1 MTLEFHWFIPSGGDS
16 RELIST
22 GPRGAAR
29 SYRAPGYDYLLQ
41 VARAAERAGFAGAM
55 LPTTSASTEDSWTL
69 AAALATDTER
79 LQLLVSFVPGLEL
92 PASFARR
99 VATLQQ
105 LAPGRLKLLMFSA
118 GHSLEQRAQGD
129 FLEHDERYER
139 AGEFLQIARAVWRGG
154 PVQHAGRHYLLNTPG
169 LTVAACEAPPLYVGG
184 ASAAAERLAAAQADV
199 RLLWG
204 ETPAMVRE
212 RIERLQRHGRRPG
225 HALRVHVIARETEAE
240 AWAQAERLLRA
251 VPQSLID
258 AAQRQLANI
267 DSVAQ
272 SRMLGLHR
280 GTTVQDVRELEVSP
294 NLWAGIGLVRGGA
307 GTALV
312 GSYAQVARR
321 LEEYA
326 ALGIGSFILSGYPNL
341 EEARVVGE
349 RVLPLVQ
356 AVSPADALQTA

>member
-1 MTLEFHWFIPSGGDS
+1 MSLEFHWFIPSGGDS
-16 RELIST
+16 RELIHT
-22 GPRGAAR
+22 GPRGTAR
-29 SYRAPGYDYLLQ
+29 SYRAPSYDYLLQ

-55 LPTTSASTEDSWTL
+55 LPTTGASTEDSWTL
-69 AAALATDTER
+69 AAALASDTER

-92 PASFARR
+92 PAYFARR

-105 LAPGRLKLLMFSA
+105 LAHGRLKLLMFSA
-118 GHSLEQRAQGD
+118 GYTLEQRAQGD

-139 AGEFLQIARAVWRGG
+139 AGEFLQIAREVWRGG
-154 PVQHAGRHYLLNTPG
+154 PVQHAGRHYLLNTPA
-169 LTVAACEAPPLYVGG
+169 LPAAACEAPTLYIGG
-184 ASAAAERLAAAQADV
+184 ASAAAESVTAAQADV
-199 RLLWG
+199 QLLWG
-204 ETPAMVRE
+204 ETPAMLQE
-212 RIERLQRHGRRPG
+212 RISRLRQGGRRLR
-225 HALRVHVIARETEAE
+225 HALRVHVIARGTEAE
-240 AWAQAERLLRA
+240 AWAEAERLLRA
-251 VPQSLID
+251 VPLSLID

-272 SRMLGLHR
+272 SRMLGLHH
-280 GTTVQDVRELEVSP
+280 GKSVQHVRELEVSP

-312 GSYAQVARR
+312 GSYAHVARR
-321 LEEYA
+321 IEEYA

-356 AVSPADALQTA
+356 AVSPADTLQAA